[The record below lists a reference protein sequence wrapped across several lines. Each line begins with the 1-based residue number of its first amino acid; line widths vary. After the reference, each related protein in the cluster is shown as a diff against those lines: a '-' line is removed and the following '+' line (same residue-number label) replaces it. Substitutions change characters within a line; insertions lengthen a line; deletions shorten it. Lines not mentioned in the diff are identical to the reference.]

1 MSNKTSNETTMVAEK
16 PPKAPE
22 EKPSEKSVEADNMS
36 VKATTG
42 HGVKG
47 HEKAAPEAK
56 EVRYASYYGD
66 GSGLPLRPG
75 MGPPM
80 TEEEFQESW
89 KKSKARAERLWR
101 MSDEEFYAQFPE
113 CNAVKDCYF
122 TEEEAEGLLE
132 GEDKD
137 KPRYAHRYG
146 DGSGLPLRPG
156 MGPPRTEEEFEEEY
170 KKIEAEEDKIFNM
183 SEEEFNVEFPEYS
196 KFTKDMPEYFC
207 TEHEAWK
214 IMEGYDEDE
223 DRNHSDEK
231 K

>member
-1 MSNKTSNETTMVAEK
+1 MVAEK

-75 MGPPM
+75 MGPP
-80 TEEEFQESW
+80 
-89 KKSKARAERLWR
+89 
-101 MSDEEFYAQFPE
+101 
-113 CNAVKDCYF
+113 
-122 TEEEAEGLLE
+122 
-132 GEDKD
+132 
-137 KPRYAHRYG
+137 
-146 DGSGLPLRPG
+146 
-156 MGPPRTEEEFEEEY
+156 RTEEEFEEDY

-183 SEEEFNVEFPEYS
+183 SEGEFNVEFPEYS

-223 DRNHSDEK
+223 DRNHSEEK

>member
-75 MGPPM
+75 MGPP
-80 TEEEFQESW
+80 
-89 KKSKARAERLWR
+89 
-101 MSDEEFYAQFPE
+101 
-113 CNAVKDCYF
+113 
-122 TEEEAEGLLE
+122 
-132 GEDKD
+132 
-137 KPRYAHRYG
+137 
-146 DGSGLPLRPG
+146 
-156 MGPPRTEEEFEEEY
+156 RTEEEFEEEY

-183 SEEEFNVEFPEYS
+183 SEGEFNVEFPEYS
-196 KFTKDMPEYFC
+196 KFT
-207 TEHEAWK
+207 
-214 IMEGYDEDE
+214 
-223 DRNHSDEK
+223 S
-231 K
+231 

>member
-80 TEEEFQESW
+80 TEEE
-89 KKSKARAERLWR
+89 
-101 MSDEEFYAQFPE
+101 MTDEEFYAQFPE
-113 CNAVKDCYF
+113 YNAVKDCYF

-137 KPRYAHRYG
+137 KPRYAHLYG

-170 KKIEAEEDKIFNM
+170 KKIEAEEDKTFNM
-183 SEEEFNVEFPEYS
+183 SEEGFNVEFPEYS

-223 DRNHSDEK
+223 DRNHSEEK

>member
-36 VKATTG
+36 VKATAG

-47 HEKAAPEAK
+47 HEKVAPKAK

-113 CNAVKDCYF
+113 CSAFASLNSLKQFYID
-122 TEEEAEGLLE
+122 
-132 GEDKD
+132 
-137 KPRYAHRYG
+137 
-146 DGSGLPLRPG
+146 
-156 MGPPRTEEEFEEEY
+156 
-170 KKIEAEEDKIFNM
+170 
-183 SEEEFNVEFPEYS
+183 
-196 KFTKDMPEYFC
+196 
-207 TEHEAWK
+207 
-214 IMEGYDEDE
+214 
-223 DRNHSDEK
+223 
-231 K
+231 